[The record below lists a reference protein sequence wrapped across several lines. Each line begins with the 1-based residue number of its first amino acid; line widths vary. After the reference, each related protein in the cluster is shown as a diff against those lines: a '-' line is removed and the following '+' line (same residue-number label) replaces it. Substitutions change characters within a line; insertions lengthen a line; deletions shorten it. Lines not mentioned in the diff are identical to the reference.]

1 MTHLNKQ
8 STESCKVN
16 SKKGRIRAKLLY
28 MASIVPGTIC
38 SFITTPK
45 AASAE
50 GIVKNLGDEVFN
62 IFKYIAYILA
72 IWGVGMLIMSFK
84 NEDADSKS
92 RAIMLLVSA
101 VILFSLKTIFNKLGI
116 SL

>member
-1 MTHLNKQ
+1 MTHLNKK
-8 STESCKVN
+8 SIEPC
-16 SKKGRIRAKLLY
+16 KKGGIKAKLLY
-28 MASIVPGTIC
+28 VASAVPAAIC
-38 SFITTPK
+38 NFVAMPK

-50 GIVKNLGDEVFN
+50 GIVKKLGDEVFN

-116 SL
+116 SI